1 MCGIAG
7 YLDRSAAAG
16 AARRSGQELLE
27 RMILALRHRGPDG
40 FGYHLAPPVGLA
52 HARLS
57 IIDLATGEQPIH
69 NEDRSVW
76 VVFNGE
82 IFNYVELRAELL
94 ADGHVFSTQ
103 SDTEVIVHLYEQH
116 GDRFVEH
123 LNGQFAIALWDQRA
137 QRLLLCRDRVGIR
150 PLFYTDKAGTLAFA
164 SEIKSLRAG
173 GFSTA
178 GLNARGLAGVYSL
191 WSAPPGETVFADVR
205 SLPPGHM
212 LIVEQGATRLQRYWD
227 YDFDPEQI
235 DHSSSLAE
243 AGEQL
248 QALLTDATRLQLR
261 ADVPVGAYLSGG
273 LDSSIITAIVKRI
286 SRAPLTSYS
295 LCFDD
300 PEFDER
306 EHQRA
311 MVAHLHT
318 DHHEMIC
325 TQAAIGAAFPQTIW
339 HTETPLVRTAP
350 TPLMLLS
357 AAVHGNG
364 QKVVLTGEGAD
375 EMFGGYDLFKEAKV
389 RRFIAAAPNSV
400 ARRRLIERLYP
411 YLKNSPGAANA
422 MAQSFFAQ
430 GNLPVSHPAYAHY
443 PRINSTQRIWRF
455 LTPALRAQI
464 GEWDPCATLAGLLPA
479 GSERWSSLGRD
490 QYVEAQVLM
499 AGYLLAS
506 QGDRVAMAHSVEG
519 RYPFLDHRVVEF
531 AGRLPPRFKLGALRE
546 KRVLRAAFAS
556 MLPPAIAQRVKQ
568 PYRSPDSAS
577 FVVAGEPLRYV
588 AQLLSSS
595 SIERAGYFNPQAV
608 DLLLAK
614 GRAGKIVGFADNMA
628 FVSVVSTMLL
638 HEMYINGA
646 SWSSFQA

>member
-7 YLDRSAAAG
+7 YLDRRAPAAPTQAV
-16 AARRSGQELLE
+16 LE
-27 RMILALRHRGPDG
+27 RMIHALRHRGPDG
-40 FGYHLAPPVGLA
+40 YGYHLAPPVGLA

-57 IIDLATGEQPIH
+57 IIDLATGAQPIH

-82 IFNYVELRAELL
+82 IFNYVELRADLL
-94 ADGHVFSTQ
+94 ADGHTFSTQ
-103 SDTEVIVHLYEQH
+103 SDTEVIVHLYEKY
-116 GDRFVEH
+116 GSEFVQH

-150 PLFYTDKAGTLAFA
+150 PLFYTDDGQRLAFA
-164 SEIKSLRAG
+164 SEIKALRAG

-178 GLNARGLAGVYSL
+178 GLSARGLAAVYSL
-191 WSAPPGETVFADVR
+191 WSAAPGETVFADVR
-205 SLPPGHM
+205 ALPPGHM
-212 LIVEQGATRLQRYWD
+212 LIAEGGSARLERYWD
-227 YDFDPEQI
+227 YDFNPEQI
-235 DHSSSLAE
+235 DNASSFTDA
-243 AGEQL
+243 AGQL
-248 QALLTDATRLQLR
+248 QQLLTDATRLQLR

-273 LDSSIITAIVKRI
+273 LDSSIVAAIVKRI
-286 SRAPLTSYS
+286 SVAPLTTYS

-306 EHQRA
+306 TYQRT
-311 MVAHLHT
+311 MVSRLHT

-350 TPLMLLS
+350 TPLMLLA

-375 EMFGGYDLFKEAKV
+375 ELFGGYDLFKEAKV
-389 RRFIAAAPNSV
+389 RRFIAAAPSS
-400 ARRRLIERLYP
+400 ATRRRLIEKLYP
-411 YLKNSPGAANA
+411 YLRNSPGAANA
-422 MAQSFFAQ
+422 MAQSFFTQ
-430 GNLPVSHPAYAHY
+430 GNLPVNHPAYAHY

-455 LTPALRAQI
+455 LTPALRAQM
-464 GEWDPCATLAGLLPA
+464 GAWDPCTVLAGLLPP
-479 GSERWSSLGRD
+479 GSVGWSSLGRD

-506 QGDRVAMAHSVEG
+506 QGDRVSMAHSVEG

-531 AGRLPPRFKLGALRE
+531 AGRLPPRFKLGGLRE
-546 KRVLRAAFAS
+546 KRVLRAAFADL
-556 MLPPAIAQRVKQ
+556 LPPSIAQRVKQ

-577 FVVAGEPLRYV
+577 FVIAGEPLRYV

-595 SIERAGYFNPQAV
+595 SVARAGYFNPQAV
-608 DLLLAK
+608 ELLLAK
-614 GRAGKIVGFADNMA
+614 SRAGKIVGFADNMA
-628 FVSVVSTMLL
+628 FVSIVSTMLL

-646 SWSSFQA
+646 SWSGFQA

>member
-1 MCGIAG
+1 
-7 YLDRSAAAG
+7 
-16 AARRSGQELLE
+16 
-27 RMILALRHRGPDG
+27 MILALRHRGPDG
-40 FGYHLAPPVGLA
+40 FGYHVAPPVGLA

-82 IFNYVELRAELL
+82 IFNYLELRAELL

-103 SDTEVIVHLYEQH
+103 SDTEVIVHLYEKH
-116 GDRFVEH
+116 GRKFVDY
-123 LNGQFAIALWDQRA
+123 LNGQFAIALWDQRT
-137 QRLLLCRDRVGIR
+137 QVLLLCRDRVGIR
-150 PLFYTDKAGTLAFA
+150 PLFYTDNGHTLAFA
-164 SEIKSLRAG
+164 SEIKALRAG

-178 GLNARGLAGVYSL
+178 GLSPRGLAAVFSL
-191 WSAPPGETVFADVR
+191 WSAAPAETVFADVH
-205 SLPPGHM
+205 SLPAGHM
-212 LIVEQGATRLQRYWD
+212 LIRQEGRTRLERYWD
-227 YDFDPEQI
+227 YDFDPERI
-235 DHSSSLAE
+235 DRHSTLDE

-248 QALLTDATRLQLR
+248 HELLTDATRLQLR

-273 LDSSIITAIVKRI
+273 LDSSIVTTIVKQI

-306 EHQRA
+306 SFQRL
-311 MVAHLHT
+311 MVDRLQT

-325 TQAAIGAAFPQTIW
+325 TQAAIGAAFPRTIW

-350 TPLMLLS
+350 TPLMLLA
-357 AAVHGNG
+357 AAVHANG

-389 RRFIAAAPNSV
+389 RRFIAAAPNST

-422 MAQSFFAQ
+422 MAQSFFTQ
-430 GNLPVSHPAYAHY
+430 GSLPVNHGAYGHY

-455 LTPALRAQI
+455 MTPGLRGAV
-464 GEWDPCATLAGLLPA
+464 GEWDPCRSLADLLPR
-479 GSERWSSLGRD
+479 GSASWSPLGRD

-499 AGYLLAS
+499 TGYLLAS

-519 RYPFLDHRVVEF
+519 RYPFLDHHVVEF
-531 AGRLPPRFKLGALRE
+531 AARLPPRFKLGALRE
-546 KRVLRAAFAS
+546 KLVLRTAFANQ
-556 MLPPAIAQRVKQ
+556 LPPAIAQRVKQ

-577 FVVAGEPLRYV
+577 FVSAGQPLRYV
-588 AQLLSSS
+588 EELLSPAAVT
-595 SIERAGYFNPQAV
+595 RAGYFNAQAV
-608 DLLLAK
+608 ELLLAK

-628 FVSVVSTMLL
+628 FVSILSTMLL
-638 HEMYINGA
+638 HEMYINGV
-646 SWSSFQA
+646 SWTSFQA

>member
-7 YLDRSAAAG
+7 YLDRSATAAPSQ
-16 AARRSGQELLE
+16 AVLE
-27 RMILALRHRGPDG
+27 RMIHALRHRGPDG

-82 IFNYVELRAELL
+82 IFNYLELRAELL
-94 ADGHVFSTQ
+94 ADGHLFTTQ
-103 SDTEVIVHLYEQH
+103 SDTEVIVHLYEKH
-116 GDRFVEH
+116 GRKFVDY
-123 LNGQFAIALWDQRA
+123 LNGQFAIALWDQRS
-137 QRLLLCRDRVGIR
+137 QLLLLCRDRVGIR
-150 PLFYTDKAGTLAFA
+150 PLFYTDNGHTLAFA
-164 SEIKSLRAG
+164 SEIKALRAG

-178 GLNARGLAGVYSL
+178 GLSARGLAAVFSL
-191 WSAPPGETVFADVR
+191 WSAAPGDTVFADVR
-205 SLPPGHM
+205 SLPAGHM
-212 LIVEQGATRLQRYWD
+212 LIVEAGARRLERYWD
-227 YDFDPEQI
+227 YDFDPERI
-235 DHSSSLAE
+235 DGHSTLAE

-248 QALLTDATRLQLR
+248 QALLIDATRLQLR

-273 LDSSIITAIVKRI
+273 LDSSIVTTIVKQI

-306 EHQRA
+306 SFQRL
-311 MVAHLHT
+311 MVAQLQT
-318 DHHEMIC
+318 DHHEMSC
-325 TQAAIGAAFPQTIW
+325 TRDAIGAAFPQTIW

-350 TPLMLLS
+350 TPLMLLA
-357 AAVHGNG
+357 AAVHANG

-375 EMFGGYDLFKEAKV
+375 EIFGGYDLFKEAKV
-389 RRFIAAAPNSV
+389 RRFIAAAPGSA
-400 ARRRLIERLYP
+400 ARRRLIEKLYP
-411 YLKNSPGAANA
+411 YLKHSPAAANA
-422 MAQSFFAQ
+422 MAQSFFTQ
-430 GNLPVSHPAYAHY
+430 GTLPENHAAYAHY

-455 LTPALRAQI
+455 MSPALREAV
-464 GEWDPCATLAGLLPA
+464 GEWDPCTSLVDLLP
-479 GSERWSSLGRD
+479 ERSRSWSPLGRD

-499 AGYLLAS
+499 TGYLLAS

-531 AGRLPPRFKLGALRE
+531 AARLPPRFKLGALRE
-546 KRVLRAAFAS
+546 KRVLRAAFATQ
-556 MLPPAIAQRVKQ
+556 LPPAIAQRVKQ

-577 FVVAGEPLRYV
+577 FVSAGQPLRYV
-588 AQLLSSS
+588 EQLLSPGSVAG
-595 SIERAGYFNPQAV
+595 AGYFNPQAV
-608 DLLLAK
+608 ELLLAK
-614 GRAGKIVGFADNMA
+614 SRAGRIVGFADNMA
-628 FVSVVSTMLL
+628 FVSVLSTMLL
-638 HEMYINGA
+638 HEMYINGV

>member
-7 YLDRSAAAG
+7 YVDRRAAA
-16 AARRSGQELLE
+16 APTREVLE
-27 RMILALRHRGPDG
+27 RMIHALQHRGPDG
-40 FGYHLAPPVGLA
+40 FGFHVAPPVGLA

-82 IFNYVELRAELL
+82 IFNYLELRTELL

-103 SDTEVIVHLYEQH
+103 SDTEVIVHLYEKH
-116 GDRFVEH
+116 GRKFVDY
-123 LNGQFAIALWDQRA
+123 LNGQFAIALWDQRS
-137 QRLLLCRDRVGIR
+137 QLLLLCRDRVGIR
-150 PLFYTDKAGTLAFA
+150 PLFYTDNGHTLAFA
-164 SEIKSLRAG
+164 SEIKALRAG
-173 GFSTA
+173 GFSA
-178 GLNARGLAGVYSL
+178 AALSPRGLAAVYSL

-205 SLPPGHM
+205 SLPAGHL
-212 LIVEQGATRLQRYWD
+212 LILQEGRARLERYWD
-227 YDFDPEQI
+227 YDFNPELE
-235 DHSSSLAE
+235 DRHSTLAE

-273 LDSSIITAIVKRI
+273 LDSSIVTTIVKQI

-306 EHQRA
+306 SFQRL
-311 MVAHLHT
+311 MVAKLRT
-318 DHHEMIC
+318 DHHEMTC
-325 TQAAIGAAFPQTIW
+325 SQAAIGAAFPQTIW

-350 TPLMLLS
+350 TPLMLLA

-389 RRFIAAAPNSV
+389 RRFIAAAPGS
-400 ARRRLIERLYP
+400 AGRRRLIEKLYP
-411 YLKNSPGAANA
+411 YLKHSPGAANA
-422 MAQSFFAQ
+422 MAQSFFTQ
-430 GNLPVSHPAYAHY
+430 GSLPVTHAAYAHY

-455 LTPALRAQI
+455 MTPALRSAV
-464 GEWDPCATLAGLLPA
+464 GEWDPCASLAELLPPQSA
-479 GSERWSSLGRD
+479 SWKPLGRD
-490 QYVEAQVLM
+490 QYLEAQVLM
-499 AGYLLAS
+499 SGYLLAS

-531 AGRLPPRFKLGALRE
+531 AARLPPRFKLGALRE
-546 KRVLRAAFAS
+546 KRVLRAAFAGQ
-556 MLPPAIAQRVKQ
+556 LPPAIAQRVKQ

-577 FVVAGEPLRYV
+577 FVVAGQPLRYV
-588 AQLLSSS
+588 EQLLSASAVA
-595 SIERAGYFNPQAV
+595 RAGYFNPQAV
-608 DLLLAK
+608 ELLLAK
-614 GRAGKIVGFADNMA
+614 SRAGKIVGFADNMA
-628 FVSVVSTMLL
+628 FVSMLSTMLL
-638 HEMYINGA
+638 HEMYINGTN
-646 SWSSFQA
+646 WTSFQA